1 MNIYQKLIEVRKT
14 VPYLQKE
21 NRGQQY
27 QYVSSSQ
34 TLSAVR
40 AKMDELGLM
49 LVPRVTGHNVR
60 EKTEERN
67 GGKVTITY
75 FTELDIE
82 FCWVN
87 ADKPDETVTCPWY
100 GQGVDIAGEKG
111 VGKALTYAEKYFLLK
126 TFNIATDKDD
136 PDSFQEKSDPKT
148 NGAKVEL
155 INAEQAEVLRKLM
168 PTPTGIDE
176 AQFCSASK
184 INRLEDLQAAR
195 FEGAKK
201 WLIGSV

>member
-1 MNIYQKLIEVRKT
+1 MNIYQKLIEVRKA

-21 NRGQQY
+21 NQGNQY

-60 EKTEERN
+60 EKAEDKN
-67 GGKVTITY
+67 GKTTITY

-82 FCWVN
+82 FSWVN

-100 GQGVDIAGEKG
+100 GQGV
-111 VGKALTYAEKYFLLK
+111 
-126 TFNIATDKDD
+126 
-136 PDSFQEKSDPKT
+136 
-148 NGAKVEL
+148 EL
-155 INAEQAEVLRKLM
+155 
-168 PTPTGIDE
+168 
-176 AQFCSASK
+176 
-184 INRLEDLQAAR
+184 
-195 FEGAKK
+195 
-201 WLIGSV
+201 

>member
-176 AQFCSASK
+176 AQFCKTSK